1 MRDTSRN
8 ARAVLPGDRITVEVP
23 AVLVHAIAR
32 LVDRHE
38 SGFTGALTLFFQA
51 GVPKRRKI
59 EDTADIDRP

>member
-1 MRDTSRN
+1 MRPV
-8 ARAVLPGDRITVEVP
+8 RASSIAPADRITVEVP

-38 SGFTGALTLFFQA
+38 EAFTGSLTIFFQG

-59 EDTADIDRP
+59 EDTADIDKR